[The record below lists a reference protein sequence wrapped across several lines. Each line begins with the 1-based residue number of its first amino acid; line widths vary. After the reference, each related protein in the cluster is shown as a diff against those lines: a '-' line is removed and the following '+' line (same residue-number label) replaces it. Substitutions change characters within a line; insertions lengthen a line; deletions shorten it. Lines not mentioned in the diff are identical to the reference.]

1 MAGSLLTDAEYARL
15 NADIK
20 PKEETYYSTMGALL
34 QSKYPHRALSVDK
47 HFQNFA
53 SRIKYNFNNEFSN
66 HKNSE
71 NASKKKK
78 YTNALNARTKYN
90 AVRPTGDPASPYDKY
105 WERRRI
111 AKIYADAAARV
122 DLSMAKGG
130 TRSRRRFQK
139 KRSMTKKKRYQN

>member
-1 MAGSLLTDAEYARL
+1 MAGSPLTDAEYARL

-20 PKEETYYSTMGALL
+20 PKEATYYSTMQALL
-34 QSKYPHRALSVDK
+34 ESKYPHKAMSVNK

-53 SRIKYNFNNEFSN
+53 SRITYNFNDEFSN
-66 HKNSE
+66 HKTSE

-90 AVRPTGDPASPYDKY
+90 AVRPTGDPGSPYDKY

-111 AKIYADAAARV
+111 ANMYADAAARA
-122 DLSMAKGG
+122 DPSIAKGG